1 MKRKKLQTVS
11 FLTALL
17 ILISS
22 HYSFSQWTIAGSVS
36 GAGTFPSI
44 SVVDQNNVWVA
55 GGTNTPAVFRT
66 TNGGTTWLT
75 VPTTGV
81 PLDVFCVW
89 AVDAN
94 TAYIGNGGGA
104 GGTGGN
110 ASFYKTTDAGTTWTT
125 VASTGGSA
133 GFFNGIVFSKTNPL
147 FGIAQSDPPAG
158 VGTVYYISVTTDGG
172 VTWSPLTPAPPGVS
186 GQASAQNSVIVVD
199 NQFYGFGLG
208 NVAPARA
215 YLTSNGG
222 ANWFV
227 GNMSA
232 IGTASGFTSGL
243 AFSSDKIYGIGSS
256 SASLPSIGRTT
267 DGGLT
272 WTSVNVGTGF
282 TGYCTCKWIEGT
294 NTCYI
299 SANAGASG
307 VVKKSTD
314 RGLTW
319 TTMTTS
325 GLTGITHMEFKRVGT
340 TVYGFAATASGA
352 ILKVTDVVTEVTP
365 INSIIPNEFE
375 LSQNYPNP
383 FNPTTTINFSI
394 PKASNVSLKVFDAL
408 GKEVATLVNEFK
420 GAGNYSTNFTAA
432 SGLTSG
438 VYFYT
443 ISAGEF
449 TSTKKLMLVK

>member
-1 MKRKKLQTVS
+1 MKRKNLQIVTI
-11 FLTALL
+11 LTAVLML
-17 ILISS
+17 FISQS
-22 HYSFSQWTIAGSVS
+22 SYSQWTIAGSVS
-36 GAGTFPSI
+36 GVGTFPSI

-55 GGTNTPAVFRT
+55 GGTNTPAIFRT
-66 TNGGTTWLT
+66 TNGGTNWLT

-94 TAYIGNGGGA
+94 TAYVGNGGAA
-104 GGTGGN
+104 GGAGGN

-147 FGIAQSDPPAG
+147 IGIAQSDPPAG
-158 VGTVYYISVTTDGG
+158 VGTAYYISITTDGG
-172 VTWSPLTPAPPGVS
+172 TTWSPLSPAPPGVT
-186 GQASAQNSVIVVD
+186 GQASAQNSIVVID
-199 NQFYGFGLG
+199 NQFFGFGLG
-208 NVAPARA
+208 NTAPPRA

-222 ANWFV
+222 SSWFV

-243 AFSSDKIYGIGSS
+243 AFSDNKLVGIGAS

-272 WTSVNVGTGF
+272 WTAVNVGTAF
-282 TGYCTCKWIEGT
+282 TGYCNCKWITGT

-314 RGLTW
+314 GGLTW

-340 TVYGFAATASGA
+340 TVYGYAATASGA
-352 ILKVTDVVTEVTP
+352 ILKITDVVTDVTP
-365 INSIIPNEFE
+365 INSIVPNEFE
-375 LSQNYPNP
+375 LSQNFPNP

-394 PKASNVSLKVFDAL
+394 PTSSKVSLKVYDAL
-408 GKEVATLVNEFK
+408 GKEVATLVDEFK
-420 GAGNYSTNFTAA
+420 NAGNYSANFTAA
-432 SGLTSG
+432 SSLTSG

-443 ISAGEF
+443 ISAGSF
-449 TSTKKLMLVK
+449 TSTKKLMLLK